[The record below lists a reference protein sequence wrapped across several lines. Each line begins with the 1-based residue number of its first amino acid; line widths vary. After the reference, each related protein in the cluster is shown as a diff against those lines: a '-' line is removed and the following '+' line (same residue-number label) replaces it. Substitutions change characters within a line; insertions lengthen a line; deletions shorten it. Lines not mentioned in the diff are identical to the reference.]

1 MTVFELNCRWTPKFH
16 CSEYG
21 SLAFGSRYHSTCPN
35 GVGAGKPAE
44 PRPASGSC
52 QFAVATCLDVFNAG
66 VSICATDGQ
75 STPMPCTVCMTP
87 AQRSLNMPNE
97 ARTTVLSLRL

>member
-1 MTVFELNCRWTPKFH
+1 MTVFEPNCRSTPKFH

-21 SLAFGSRYHSTCPN
+21 SFAFGYRYHLTWPK

-44 PRPASGSC
+44 PKPASGSC
-52 QFAVATCLDVFNAG
+52 QFTVATSFDVFSAG

-75 STPMPCTVCMTP
+75 SPPISCSVCMTP
-87 AQRSLNMPNE
+87 AQRSLSMPNE